1 MKKAFPSNINGRIF
15 YIDEDAYS
23 LLNSYLASLKATF
36 PGAEGRE
43 VVEDIET
50 RISEHFDERLSAA
63 RGSEVIT
70 IDDVNKVIT
79 IMGRPEEI
87 GDDAAMADEDLSPKK
102 APTPPPYHRSESK
115 KLYRNTRNKVFG
127 GVISGLACY
136 MGWDI
141 TVMRILAVV
150 LALFTYFWPC
160 VLIYLIAWMVIPEA
174 RTPRQILEMQG
185 EPVNLGSVGQTVI
198 DNAASQPG
206 AISTDSGFGAMANS
220 IAQMIGV
227 FIMGGIGLVAGVA
240 AVATIIIG
248 LVILAGIIC
257 YATGAEFGLLDAFD
271 VSLSAPYLEGWGMF
285 CVMFAVALPMV
296 GLAWAGC
303 CVVFK
308 APSAPTPIIV
318 SGLVLEVLLIIAA
331 AVLLNIGEGISEE
344 VTEYIMM
351 GTPVALL
358 ATPMC

>member
-15 YIDEDAYS
+15 YIDEDAYT

-36 PGAEGRE
+36 PGDEGRE

-50 RISEHFDERLSAA
+50 RIAEHFDERLSAS

-70 IDDVNKVIT
+70 IDDVNNIIT
-79 IMGRPEEI
+79 IMGRPEQL
-87 GDDAAMADEDLSPKK
+87 GDDSAMADADGPMKS
-102 APTPPPYHRSESK
+102 PTPPPYHRAGK
-115 KLYRNTRNKVFG
+115 KLFRNSRNKVFG
-127 GVISGLACY
+127 GVISGLSCY
-136 MGWDI
+136 LGWDV

-150 LALFTYFWPC
+150 IALFTYFWPC
-160 VLIYLIAWMVIPEA
+160 VLIYLIAWIVIPEA

-185 EPVNLGSVGQTVI
+185 EPVNLESVGQTVI
-198 DNAASQPG
+198 DTATPPQTG
-206 AISTDSGFGAMANS
+206 AISTDNGFGAMANS
-220 IAQMIGV
+220 LAQMIGV
-227 FIMGGIGLVAGVA
+227 FIMGGIGLVAGIA
-240 AVATIIIG
+240 AVTTIILG

-257 YATGAEFGLLDAFD
+257 YATGAGFGLLDALEI
-271 VSLSAPYLEGWGMF
+271 SMESPYLESWGMF

-318 SGLVLEVLLIIAA
+318 SGVVLEILLIVAGS
-331 AVLLNIGEGISEE
+331 VLLNIGSDVPDELARCL
-344 VTEYIMM
+344 MM
-351 GTPVALL
+351 GTPAALL